1 MGAAYHGGMH
11 VALEKIIVRTR
22 AIGEFVE
29 ITGDVEAAVARSAI
43 VEGIALVRSRHT
55 TAAITCNE
63 PDGRLHQD
71 MIDAMRATFPVTRP
85 YRHIE
90 EGAENAVAHL
100 ATAMLFGE
108 ATWLPV
114 RGGRLD
120 AGTWQHV
127 YLVELY
133 EGRRREVDVAVLG
146 E

>member
-1 MGAAYHGGMH
+1 MH
-11 VALEKIIVRTR
+11 VKLDRINVRTSG
-22 AIGEFVE
+22 IGNFVE
-29 ITGDVEAAVARSAI
+29 ITDDVAAAVARAG
-43 VEGIALVRSRHT
+43 VREGIALVRSRHT

-63 PDGRLHQD
+63 PDPRLHAD
-71 MIDAMRATFPVTRP
+71 MTDAVYATFPASRS

-90 EGAENAVAHL
+90 EGAENAIAHL

-108 ATWLPV
+108 ATWLPI

-120 AGTWQHV
+120 LGTWQHV

-133 EGRRREVDVAVLG
+133 EPRRREVDVAVLG

>member
-1 MGAAYHGGMH
+1 MQIK
-11 VALEKIIVRTR
+11 LEGVRVRTR

-29 ITGDVEAAVARSAI
+29 ITADVDKVVRESGIR
-43 VEGIALVRSRHT
+43 EGIALVRSRHT

-63 PDGRLHQD
+63 PDPRLHAD
-71 MIDAMRATFPVTRP
+71 MRDAVYTTFPASEP

-108 ATWLPV
+108 STWVAV
-114 RGGRLD
+114 RNGRVD
-120 AGTWQHV
+120 VGTWQHL

-133 EGRRREVDVAVLG
+133 EARTREVDVAVLG

>member
-1 MGAAYHGGMH
+1 MR
-11 VALEKIIVRTR
+11 VQLQQLRVRTHG
-22 AIGEFVE
+22 IGEFVE
-29 ITGDVEAAVARSAI
+29 ITQQVDAAVRASGVR
-43 VEGIALVRSRHT
+43 EGIALVRSRHT

-63 PDGRLHQD
+63 PDPRLHAD
-71 MIDAMRATFPVTRP
+71 MRDAVHRTFPISEP

-114 RGGRLD
+114 RDGRLD
-120 AGTWQHV
+120 PGTWQHV

-133 EGRRREVDVAVLG
+133 EPRQREVDVAVLG

>member
-1 MGAAYHGGMH
+1 MH
-11 VALEKIIVRTR
+11 VKLEKINVRTHG
-22 AIGEFVE
+22 IGEFVE
-29 ITGDVEAAVARSAI
+29 ITGEIAEVVTRADVR
-43 VEGIALVRSRHT
+43 EGIALVRSRHT

-63 PDGRLHQD
+63 PDPRLHAD
-71 MIDAMRATFPVTRP
+71 MRDAVYATFPTSRE

-90 EGAENAVAHL
+90 EGAENAIAHL

-120 AGTWQHV
+120 LGTWQHV

-133 EGRRREVDVAVLG
+133 QPRVREVDVAVLG

>member
-1 MGAAYHGGMH
+1 MS
-11 VALEKIIVRTR
+11 VKLERVSVQTR
-22 AIGEFVE
+22 GIGHFVE
-29 ITGDVEAAVARSAI
+29 ITGEVGEAIARSG
-43 VEGIALVRSRHT
+43 VREGIALVRSRHT

-63 PDGRLHQD
+63 PDPRLHAD
-71 MIDAMRATFPVTRP
+71 MKDAVYATFPTSRS

-108 ATWLPV
+108 STWVPV
-114 RGGRLD
+114 RNGRID
-120 AGTWQHV
+120 VGTWQHL

-133 EGRRREVDVAVLG
+133 KARVREVDVAILG

>member
-1 MGAAYHGGMH
+1 MQAKLAQ
-11 VALEKIIVRTR
+11 VTVQTR
-22 AIGEFVE
+22 GIGHFVE
-29 ITGDVEAAVARSAI
+29 ITADVARVVADAG
-43 VEGIALVRSRHT
+43 VREGIALVRSRHT

-63 PDGRLHQD
+63 PDPRLHAD
-71 MIDAMRATFPVTRP
+71 MKDAVYATFPTSHD

-108 ATWLPV
+108 STWVPV
-114 RGGRLD
+114 RAGRID
-120 AGTWQHV
+120 VGTWQHL

-133 EGRRREVDVAVLG
+133 EPRLRQVDIAILG

>member
-1 MGAAYHGGMH
+1 M
-11 VALEKIIVRTR
+11 IVRLHQIDVRTKG
-22 AIGEFVE
+22 IGHFAE
-29 ITGDVEAAVARSAI
+29 ITRDIDDVVRTAGVT
-43 VEGIALVRSRHT
+43 EGIALVRSRHT

-63 PDGRLHQD
+63 PDTRLHED
-71 MIDAMRATFPVTRP
+71 MRDAVYATFPVERR

-90 EGAENAVAHL
+90 EGPENAVAHL

-108 ATWLPV
+108 STWLPV

-120 AGTWQHV
+120 LGTWQHV

-133 EGRRREVDVAVLG
+133 EPRLRTVDLAILG

>member
-1 MGAAYHGGMH
+1 MH
-11 VALEKIIVRTR
+11 LSLHKLTVPTR
-22 AIGEFVE
+22 HINHFVE
-29 ITGDVEAAVARSAI
+29 ITDAIDDLVAKSPVI
-43 VEGIALVRSRHT
+43 EGIALVRSRHT

-63 PDGRLHQD
+63 PDPRLHAD
-71 MIDAMRATFPVTRP
+71 MADAVRATFPTTRP

-108 ATWLPV
+108 STWLPI
-114 RGGRLD
+114 RNARLD
-120 AGTWQHV
+120 LGTWQHV

-133 EGRRREVDVAVLG
+133 EPRRREVDIAILG

>member
-1 MGAAYHGGMH
+1 MQ
-11 VALEKIIVRTR
+11 VKLEKVSVRTR
-22 AIGEFVE
+22 GIGEFVE
-29 ITGDVEAAVARSAI
+29 ITREVDAVVRASDVR
-43 VEGIALVRSRHT
+43 EGIALVRSRHT

-63 PDGRLHQD
+63 PDPRLHED
-71 MIDAMRATFPVTRP
+71 MRDAVYATFPTSRG

-114 RGGRLD
+114 RGGHLD
-120 AGTWQHV
+120 LGTWQHV

-133 EGRRREVDVAVLG
+133 EPRRREVDVAVLG
-146 E
+146 D

>member
-1 MGAAYHGGMH
+1 LIK
-11 VALEKIIVRTR
+11 LEQIAVRTR
-22 AIGEFVE
+22 GIGEFVE
-29 ITGDVEAAVARSAI
+29 ITGEVAAVVRGSG
-43 VEGIALVRSRHT
+43 VREGIVLVRSRHT

-63 PDGRLHQD
+63 PDTRLQAD
-71 MIDAMRATFPVTRP
+71 MKDAVYATFPIERR

-108 ATWLPV
+108 STWVTV
-114 RGGRLD
+114 RGGEIDL
-120 AGTWQHV
+120 GTWQHL

-133 EGRRREVDVAVLG
+133 EARTREVDVAVMG

>member
-1 MGAAYHGGMH
+1 MI
-11 VALEKIIVRTR
+11 VKLEQVQVRTR
-22 AIGEFVE
+22 GIGHFAE
-29 ITGDVEAAVARSAI
+29 ITDAIEASVARAG
-43 VEGIALVRSRHT
+43 VREGIALVRSRHT

-63 PDGRLHQD
+63 PDPGLHED
-71 MIDAMRATFPVTRP
+71 MRDAVYATFPTSRR

-108 ATWLPV
+108 STWLPV

-120 AGTWQHV
+120 LGTWQHV

-133 EGRRREVDVAVLG
+133 EPRTRTVDVAVLG

>member
-1 MGAAYHGGMH
+1 MQVIVDRIA
-11 VALEKIIVRTR
+11 VRTR
-22 AIGEFVE
+22 GRGHFAE
-29 ITGDVEAAVARSAI
+29 ITREVAAAVARSG
-43 VEGIALVRSRHT
+43 VREGVALVRSRHT

-63 PDGRLHQD
+63 PDARLHED
-71 MIDAMRATFPVTRP
+71 MMDALDATFASDRR

-108 ATWLPV
+108 STWAPV

-120 AGTWQHV
+120 LGTWQHI

-133 EGRRREVDVAVLG
+133 EPRTREVDVAVLG
-146 E
+146 D